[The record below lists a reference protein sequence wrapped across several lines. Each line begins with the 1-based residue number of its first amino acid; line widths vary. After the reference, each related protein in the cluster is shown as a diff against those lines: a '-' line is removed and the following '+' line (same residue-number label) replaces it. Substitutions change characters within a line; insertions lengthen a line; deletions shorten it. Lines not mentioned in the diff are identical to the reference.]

1 MTTLVGDDVCSHIPP
16 DMAAKSMAA
25 YLNESC
31 HCVHLDRAAL
41 NSGLAVAS
49 GDPAFHAGHI
59 APRAHLFSET
69 AVFVARRD
77 MAAMMDVVAA
87 VEAVAARREYRDTV
101 LAWAPE
107 CARPFFGQS
116 GAFMSYDFHLGAG
129 PPKLIEI
136 NSNAGGAFL
145 AAHAAQ
151 AQSAC
156 CDMLQARLLGADA
169 DQFRAA
175 IVAQFESEWRAQFGA
190 RPLRRIAIV
199 DDAPESQ
206 YLHPEFV
213 LAQRMLAADDREV
226 VIVDAQALAYRDGSL
241 VANDQPVDL
250 VYNRL
255 VDFGLGEPRH
265 AALRAAYLDGAVAVT
280 PNPRVHAL
288 LADKRNL
295 AVLADTALLESW
307 AVDPRHVQSLAA
319 ALHAELVTPE
329 NAAKLWA
336 ARRDYVFKPASGHGG
351 KAVYRGDKIT
361 RSAWNTV
368 SQQAYVAQA
377 YAAPSQRQVLVDGA
391 LTPLKLDV
399 RVYVHAGEVLMAAAR
414 LYRGQTTNFR
424 TPGGGFAPIVLV

>member
-1 MTTLVGDDVCSHIPP
+1 MNIVAAENACLHLPP
-16 DMAAKSMAA
+16 DEVAKSMAA

-31 HCVHLDRAAL
+31 HCVRLDRGAL
-41 NSGLAVAS
+41 DAGLAAAS
-49 GDPAFHAGHI
+49 GDPDFHAAHI
-59 APRAHLFSET
+59 APRAHLFSDT

-87 VEAVAARREYRDTV
+87 AEAVAARREYRDVV

-107 CARPFFGQS
+107 SARAFFGQS
-116 GAFMSYDFHLGAG
+116 GAFMSYDFHLGDG

-156 CDMLQARLLGADA
+156 CDVLHARLMGADA

-175 IVAQFESEWRAQFGA
+175 VVAQFESEWRAQFGA

-199 DDAPESQ
+199 DDAPEAQ

-213 LAQRMLAADDREV
+213 LAQRMLATEEREV
-226 VIVDAQALAYRDGSL
+226 VIVDAQALAYRDGRL
-241 VANDQPVDL
+241 VADDQPIDL

-255 VDFGLGEPRH
+255 VDFGLDEPRH

-280 PNPRVHAL
+280 PNPRVHAM

-295 AVLADTALLESW
+295 AVLADTALLETW
-307 AVDPRHVQSLAA
+307 AIDPRHIQSLAG

-329 NAAKLWA
+329 NAARFWET
-336 ARRDYVFKPASGHGG
+336 RRDYVFKPASGHGG

-361 RSAWNTV
+361 RGAWDTV

-377 YAAPSQRQVLVDGA
+377 YAPPSQRQVLVDGA
-391 LTPLKLDV
+391 VTPIKLDV

-414 LYRGQTTNFR
+414 LYQGQTTNFR
-424 TPGGGFAPIVLV
+424 TPGGGFAPIILV